1 MDHRDVF
8 AGRLNDLVLKR
19 GIQKKDCAAAI
30 GVTKSAFSQFTT
42 KKAVPSFD
50 TLIFLAD
57 YFGVSIDYLV
67 GRSDDP
73 RVSFISK
80 EDVLLLQLPDEL
92 LPVYQA
98 AKEKNPENLPQIIET
113 FEKIAEEYHSLSK

>member
-1 MDHRDVF
+1 MDHREVF
-8 AGRLNDLVLKR
+8 ARRLNDLVFKR

-98 AKEKNPENLPQIIET
+98 AKEKNPENLAQIIET

>member
-73 RVSFISK
+73 RVSPASK
-80 EDVLLLQLPDEL
+80 EEVLLLQLPDEL
-92 LPVYQA
+92 LPAYQA
-98 AKEKNPENLPQIIET
+98 AKEKNPENLAQIIET